1 MYGSF
6 ANSLHLPV
14 SDIDLVVCDQP
25 EENGIVETLMII
37 KANLSEL
44 NIVKEFNEIYSAAMP
59 LLRLHVEK
67 GGHNLHI
74 DITV

>member
-1 MYGSF
+1 MPF
-6 ANSLHLPV
+6 
-14 SDIDLVVCDQP
+14 SDIDLVVCGQP

-44 NIVKEFNEIYSAAMP
+44 GIVKEFNEIYSAAMP
-59 LLRLHVEK
+59 LLRLNIEK
-67 GGHNLHI
+67 GGHKLRI